1 MSDFLIIP
9 TEYLE
14 AVFDQLECPSVI
26 PMRISDRWS
35 AVLQAP
41 PRAVSRPVSG
51 VYAAQ
56 GRWVFAA
63 STDAT
68 AKQVSN
74 SVGWS
79 NGRFTLNEHEVGVY
93 GAAVVRSDW
102 EDLICWASRPNTRPV
117 FWSHT
122 SAGSVVS
129 SRAKECAIAASVLTG
144 RAIRKNP
151 DYARS
156 VLLWGYAL
164 DGVSPFQGVEV
175 LKPGAVLRIS
185 ANGVPPALTSPLRA
199 NLELGLFG
207 EQEGAS
213 ELARVLIS
221 SVNRIPKNSSVVL
234 RLSGGKDSRTLLAAL
249 VAAGRSVVAETRG
262 RPSDDEVKVAWRLSQ
277 LAGID
282 FRISPV
288 PKASEGNVEERVLA
302 TLNRLAGFI
311 PSEAHQ
317 SVFGGAGMINPGG
330 VLLMGQ
336 SHIQRGG
343 FARTMANSLEKSRR
357 VLLGQMASR
366 FVHPDVQ
373 LHGLNYLDS
382 WLAANMTDNFLELLY
397 EFHVQHRAGAY
408 LAPHMLDYSA
418 EAELVYPMIDSSFVR
433 VCDRLPM
440 VAKVSERAVQ
450 RAISIMAPELL
461 TIPLASAGWRAK
473 FLGTGVSEEQEPVT
487 DLVIPIEDVA
497 ADRSEDYSPLQDA
510 AVHDVVKSLV
520 DGGLWEGLRSNLSPQ
535 FEEELQLVSQEGL
548 APLRRSCSAVAL
560 LDWKKYVW
568 RLYNVALWQGM

>member
-9 TEYLE
+9 TEHLE
-14 AVFDQLECPSVI
+14 AVFDQLGYPSAI

-35 AVLQAP
+35 AILQAP
-41 PRAVSRPVSG
+41 PRATSRPVSG

-56 GRWVFAA
+56 GQWFFTA

-68 AKQVSN
+68 AKHVSN
-74 SVGWS
+74 SVGWT
-79 NGRFTLNEHEVGVY
+79 NGRLTLNEQEVGVY
-93 GAAVVRSDW
+93 AAAVVRSGW

-164 DGVSPFQGVEV
+164 DGISPFLGVEV
-175 LKPGAVLRIS
+175 LKPGAVLRMS
-185 ANGVPPALTSPLRA
+185 ADGVPPVLTSPLRA
-199 NLELGLFG
+199 NLELGLFD

-213 ELARVLIS
+213 ELARALIS
-221 SVNRIPKNSSVVL
+221 SVNRIPKDSSVVL

-249 VAAGRSVVAETRG
+249 VATGRKVVAETRG

-288 PKASEGNVEERVLA
+288 PKASGGNVEERVLA
-302 TLNRLAGFI
+302 TLNRLDGFI

-317 SVFGGAGMINPGG
+317 SVFGGAAMVDPGG

-343 FARTMANSLEKSRR
+343 FARTMTNSLQNSRR
-357 VLLGQMASR
+357 VLLGQMSSR
-366 FVHPDVQ
+366 FVHPDVER
-373 LHGLNYLDS
+373 HGLSYLDD
-382 WLAANMTDNFLELLY
+382 WLATNMTNSFLELLY

-418 EAELVYPMIDSSFVR
+418 EAELVYPMIDSAFVR

-461 TIPLASAGWRAK
+461 TVPLASAGWRAR
-473 FLGTGVSEEQEPVT
+473 FLGSGVSEEQEPV
-487 DLVIPIEDVA
+487 
-497 ADRSEDYSPLQDA
+497 ADAIVPVEGPSADPSEDYSPLQDA
-510 AVHDVVKSLV
+510 AVHDVVRLLV
-520 DGGLWEGLRSNLSPQ
+520 DDGLWEGLRPSLRPQ
-535 FEEELQLVSQEGL
+535 FLEELQLVSREGFP
-548 APLRRSCSAVAL
+548 PLRRSCSAVEL
-560 LDWKKYVW
+560 LEWKKYVW
-568 RLYNVALWQGM
+568 RLYNVALWLNL